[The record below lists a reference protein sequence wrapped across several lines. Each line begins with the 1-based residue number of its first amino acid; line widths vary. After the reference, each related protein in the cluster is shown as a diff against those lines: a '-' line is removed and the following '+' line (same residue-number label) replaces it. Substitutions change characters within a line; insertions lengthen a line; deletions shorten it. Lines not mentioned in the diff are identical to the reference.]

1 MQVLNTTTNQV
12 ENISI
17 VVNGVDAF
25 SDLAQVATNNDFTR
39 NDDGDYQ
46 ASDETI
52 AWWKAKAD
60 EYQEMYELIDE
71 LKPNHADQVQA
82 ILDDAQGYEF
92 NDYPSYVSGQL
103 KAI

>member
-25 SDLAQVATNNDFTR
+25 ADLAQVATNNDFTR

-46 ASDETI
+46 ADAETI
-52 AWWKAKAD
+52 AWWQAKAD

-71 LKPNHADQVQA
+71 LKPNHGEKVQK

-92 NDYPSYVSGQL
+92 NDYSSHVVSEL

>member
-25 SDLAQVATNNDFTR
+25 ADLANIATNNDFTS

-46 ASDETI
+46 ADAETI
-52 AWWKAKAD
+52 AWWQAKAD

-71 LKPNHADQVQA
+71 LKPNHAERVQQ

-92 NDYPSYVSGQL
+92 NDYPSYVSSQL